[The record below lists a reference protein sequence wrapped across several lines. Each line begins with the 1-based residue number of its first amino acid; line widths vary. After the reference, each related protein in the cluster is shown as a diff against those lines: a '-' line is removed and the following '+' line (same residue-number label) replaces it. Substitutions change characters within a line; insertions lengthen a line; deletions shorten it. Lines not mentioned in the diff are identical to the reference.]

1 MNSLLSAIKAFVLK
15 NRPAYKDYL
24 GNGKYDVKKL
34 PEECVPDSVN
44 DKIRRAQNKA
54 DSAYNKADSAYNK
67 AQRAMTNAD
76 DAWNLANETQSTAN
90 NAFDLAN
97 TANSTA
103 NKAIDIGRKWT
114 KPDGSAIGIQFN
126 NIIYADGIWVGGTTN
141 GIRHSFDGKKWIDSE
156 SNFSNHYRI
165 TYNEGTWIASSNVD
179 TDKKSLEYSKD
190 GIHWKSTDT
199 PIGKYWVKACNGRW
213 FAWNAIKTLYSDDGI
228 SWDESLNERISDI
241 TYMDNVYVACG
252 DTGFYYSDNGKTWT
266 KAEYADWKSGSG
278 YSLTYAN
285 GLCLATPFSISN
297 NVNRMIAYTTDGKT
311 WASSD
316 LENYGYSI
324 NVNGIWFSCCSDV
337 RKHYLYYSADGK
349 TWTKTSIPSYSE
361 EKYVTVSVIYGHG
374 LYIAV
379 GDGIRYSQDGINWNV
394 SNMRY
399 SSSFENIISVYD
411 MFIAVG
417 TYGIVYSKDGKNWE
431 TAVLPSD
438 TSKSYK
444 DIVYANGM
452 LQALANNTW
461 GLVYSER
468 MLALNEDLNLN
479 IKWIKNRIGRVFVTG
494 TMVNKNGINYIATVQ
509 TEEQI
514 RELYNSGK
522 EVVLEI
528 DIGENDVAQASY
540 NGTLFY
546 SIIVQSAGNTINN
559 IALAVFGEPI
569 IDGQQTLWAIG
580 NFEIMRP
587 N

>member
-15 NRPAYKDYL
+15 SRPAYKDYL
-24 GNGKYDVKKL
+24 GNGKYDIKKL
-34 PEECVPDSVN
+34 PEECVPDSVIDN
-44 DKIRRAQNKA
+44 IRKAKNKA
-54 DSAYNKADSAYNK
+54 NRAYDI
-67 AQRAMTNAD
+67 
-76 DAWNLANETQSTAN
+76 ANR
-90 NAFDLAN
+90 
-97 TANSTA
+97 ANSTA
-103 NKAIDIGRKWT
+103 NAAQSTADAAQSTADAAQSMTNEAIDIGRKWT
-114 KPDGSAIGIQFN
+114 KPDGSANAIQFN

-141 GIRHSFDGKKWIDSE
+141 GVRHSFDGKKWIDSE
-156 SNFSNHYRI
+156 LKFSNDYKI
-165 TYNEGTWIASSNVD
+165 TYNEGTWIASSSVD
-179 TDKKSLEYSKD
+179 GNAKSLEYSKD

-199 PIGKYWVKACNGRW
+199 PIGKYRVKACHGRW
-213 FAWNAIKTLYSDDGI
+213 FAWNTIKTLYSDDGI

-285 GLCLATPFSISN
+285 GLCLATPFSFSN
-297 NVNRMIAYTTDGKT
+297 SVHKMIAYTTDGKT
-311 WASSD
+311 WSSSN

-324 NVNGIWFSCCSDV
+324 NVNGIWFSCCSNV

-349 TWTKTSIPSYSE
+349 TWTKTSIPSYSGVN
-361 EKYVTVSVIYGHG
+361 YVTASMIYGHG

-394 SNMRY
+394 SNMGY
-399 SSSFENIISVYD
+399 SSSFKNIISVYD

-444 DIVYANGM
+444 DIIYANGM

-479 IKWIKNRIGRVFVTG
+479 IKWIKNLMGRVSVTG
-494 TMVNKNGINYIATVQ
+494 TMVNKNGINYISTNQ
-509 TEEQI
+509 TQEQI
-514 RELYNSGK
+514 IDLYNSGK

-528 DIGENDVAQASY
+528 ATGEADVIRALY

-546 SIIVQSAGNTINN
+546 SIMTMSAGNTINSVF
-559 IALAVFGEPI
+559 LTVFGEPI
-569 IDGQQTLWAIG
+569 IDGQQTLWAIAQ
-580 NFEIMRP
+580 FEIMRP
-587 N
+587 E

>member
-44 DKIRRAQNKA
+44 ANIRTAQNKA
-54 DSAYNKADSAYNK
+54 DSAYD
-67 AQRAMTNAD
+67 NAD
-76 DAWNLANETQSTAN
+76 LAYSEAESSYDKAILAYDKANAAQSTAN
-90 NAFDLAN
+90 EAQ
-97 TANSTA
+97 STA
-103 NKAIDIGRKWT
+103 NEAIDIGRKWT
-114 KPDGSAIGIQFN
+114 KPYGSANGITFN
-126 NIIYADGIWVGGTTN
+126 NIIYADGIWVGGTKN
-141 GIRHSFDGKKWIDSE
+141 GVRHSFDGKKWIDSE
-156 SNFSNHYRI
+156 LKFSNDYKI
-165 TYNEGTWIASSNVD
+165 TYNEGTWIASSIVD
-179 TDKKSLEYSKD
+179 GHAKSLEYSKD

-199 PIGKYWVKACNGRW
+199 PIGKYRVKACNGRW
-213 FAWNAIKTLYSDDGI
+213 FAWNTIKTLYSDDGI
-228 SWDESLNERISDI
+228 SWNESLNESISDI

-252 DTGFYYSDNGKTWT
+252 DTGFYYSNNGETWT
-266 KAEYADWKSGSG
+266 KAEYADWKSDSG

-285 GLCLATPFSISN
+285 GLCLATPFSTSN

-324 NVNGIWFSCCSDV
+324 NVNGIWFSCCSNV

-349 TWTKTSIPSYSE
+349 TWTKTSIPSYSDAN
-361 EKYVTVSVIYGHG
+361 YLTTSMTYGHG

-394 SNMRY
+394 SNMGY
-399 SSSFENIISVYD
+399 SSSFKNIISVYD
-411 MFIAVG
+411 MFVAVG

-452 LQALANNTW
+452 LQALADNTW

-479 IKWIKNRIGRVFVTG
+479 IKWIKNRIGRAFVTG
-494 TMVNKNGINYIATVQ
+494 TFVNKNGINYIATDQ
-509 TEEQI
+509 TQEQI

-528 DIGENDVAQASY
+528 DKGEDDVMRASY

-546 SIIVQSAGNTINN
+546 LIMTMSAGDTINS
-559 IALAVFGEPI
+559 IGLMVFGEPM
-569 IDGQQTLWAIG
+569 IDGQRTLWAIG
-580 NFEIMRP
+580 QFELMGVE
-587 N
+587 

>member
-44 DKIRRAQNKA
+44 NNIRTAQNKA
-54 DSAYNKADSAYNK
+54 DSAYDKANLAYSEAESAYD
-67 AQRAMTNAD
+67 RATLAYD
-76 DAWNLANETQSTAN
+76 KANEAQSTAN
-90 NAFDLAN
+90 EAQ
-97 TANSTA
+97 STA
-103 NKAIDIGRKWT
+103 NEAIDIGRKWM
-114 KPDGSAIGIQFN
+114 KPDGSANGIQFN

-141 GIRHSFDGKKWIDSE
+141 GVRHSFDGKKWIDSE
-156 SNFSNHYRI
+156 LAFSNDYRI
-165 TYNEGTWIASSNVD
+165 TYNEGTWIASSTVD
-179 TDKKSLEYSKD
+179 GDAKSLEYSKD
-190 GIHWKSTDT
+190 GIHWKNTNT
-199 PIGKYWVKACNGRW
+199 PVGKYRVKACNSRW
-213 FAWNAIKTLYSDDGI
+213 FAWNTIKTLYSDDGI
-228 SWDESLNERISDI
+228 SWYESLNESISDI

-266 KAEYADWKSGSG
+266 KAEYADWKSESG

-285 GLCLATPFSISN
+285 GLCLATPFSISD
-297 NVNRMIAYTTDGKT
+297 NVDRMIAYTTDGKI

-324 NVNGIWFSCCSDV
+324 NVNGIWFSCCSNT

-361 EKYVTVSVIYGHG
+361 AYYLTTSMTYGHG

-394 SNMRY
+394 SNMGY
-399 SSSFENIISVYD
+399 SSSFKNIISVYD

-417 TYGIVYSKDGKNWE
+417 AYGIVYSKDGKNWE
-431 TAVLPSD
+431 TAVLPSN

-494 TMVNKNGINYIATVQ
+494 TIVNKNGINYIAIDQ
-509 TEEQI
+509 TKEQI

-528 DIGENDVAQASY
+528 AKGEDDVMRASY

-546 SIIVQSAGNTINN
+546 LITVMSAGDTINS
-559 IALAVFGEPI
+559 IGLMVFGEPM
-569 IDGQQTLWAIG
+569 IDGQRTLWAIG
-580 NFEIMRP
+580 QFELMGVG
-587 N
+587 